1 MKEIRDIPN
10 GVSLHFFC
18 TDYEY
23 VAVHEVR
30 VYCNNNGKKRG
41 GAKVCKVDILPIEWY
56 TIS

>member
-10 GVSLHFFC
+10 GVSLHFF

-30 VYCNNNGKKRG
+30 VYCNNNGKKRWG
-41 GAKVCKVDILPIEWY
+41 KSVQ
-56 TIS
+56 S